1 MSETLFSE
9 RYAAHEEACGAAE
22 LAAAG
27 QRRPG
32 AREDIEYQDEDG
44 DWHEEISLGKDRPG
58 TDVTG

>member
-1 MSETLFSE
+1 MKK
-9 RYAAHEEACGAAE
+9 HAE